1 MTDYLSLFGVGGAV
15 LVATIFIIFGRREDM
30 SEHKKD
36 IFQRLSKLE
45 QETASLKTHI
55 SLVQQSLIR
64 IENKL
69 DALTPI
75 APNPYTIR
83 GKQE

>member
-15 LVATIFIIFGRREDM
+15 LVATVFILFG
-30 SEHKKD
+30 KKGD
-36 IFQRLSKLE
+36 FGEQKKEIYSRLGKLE

-75 APNPYTIR
+75 ASSPYTIR
-83 GKQE
+83 EKRE